1 MIRQYRLVTPAI
13 ASNTATITS
22 EVITGEILSV
32 EINYPAGTCTVDL
45 NAQEG
50 IVQEILNL
58 AAANT
63 DTVVYPRVQ
72 LHDNTGTNLDLSDL
86 EGGDTKVYGYFA
98 VHGRLKLDI
107 ASGTNGQIVTIFINV
122 RQ

>member
-13 ASNTATITS
+13 ASNVATVTS
-22 EVITGEILSV
+22 EVLHGEILSV

-50 IVQEILNL
+50 VVHEILNL

-63 DTVVYPRVQ
+63 DRVIYPRTPAQDETGADRLFAAAGTVVPVP
-72 LHDNTGTNLDLSDL
+72 H
-86 EGGDTKVYGYFA
+86 V

-107 ASGTNGQIVTIFINV
+107 AAGTNGEIITVFINV
-122 RQ
+122 RE